1 MASSSMSPWANL
13 PMASKRGTPEEE
25 LMALLQAQGSQQPQA
40 APPVAQPAKP
50 QAAPPVIPKVRK
62 VAQAPAVPAAP
73 QPPADGL
80 LRGYGISS
88 KQQDQE
94 ETQDKSGT
102 TNKSDTYLDYP
113 QSIRLQLQARGLN
126 PDQANSEDYA
136 SPILAMEDEA
146 KAYQDALA
154 QAEQQPLR
162 PDLSPL
168 AQLAEYETKGRYK
181 ADNYKRPETAEERR
195 NKLLDF
201 KTKIIQQQ
209 GNIAKALNEAVKAQK
224 TGSQTDL
231 FQKLQI
237 QKLLDEQGY
246 TDPRLRSSGSTDQEI
261 RWGNTIQD
269 KLMHDPVLKAAE
281 LQIAGTAEARS
292 LLNRGTSVNDEA
304 FKTKVARALGDAP
317 LSNVD
322 IARKS
327 GGKDVAD
334 RLEQMITTI
343 MSGTFSDENR
353 ANFKQ
358 MLDDLDWVN
367 KQRAKAQRH
376 YWEVQAQNTYK
387 FNPEKAKSI
396 VQGGLDQR
404 DFQVP
409 DNTPQ
414 ATPGKK
420 SVDMVRIMKS
430 DGTIITGPRAKLK
443 EALAKYPGSKEVK

>member
-1 MASSSMSPWANL
+1 
-13 PMASKRGTPEEE
+13 
-25 LMALLQAQGSQQPQA
+25 
-40 APPVAQPAKP
+40 
-50 QAAPPVIPKVRK
+50 
-62 VAQAPAVPAAP
+62 
-73 QPPADGL
+73 
-80 LRGYGISS
+80 
-88 KQQDQE
+88 
-94 ETQDKSGT
+94 
-102 TNKSDTYLDYP
+102 
-113 QSIRLQLQARGLN
+113 
-126 PDQANSEDYA
+126 
-136 SPILAMEDEA
+136 
-146 KAYQDALA
+146 
-154 QAEQQPLR
+154 
-162 PDLSPL
+162 
-168 AQLAEYETKGRYK
+168 
-181 ADNYKRPETAEERR
+181 
-195 NKLLDF
+195 
-201 KTKIIQQQ
+201 
-209 GNIAKALNEAVKAQK
+209 
-224 TGSQTDL
+224 
-231 FQKLQI
+231 
-237 QKLLDEQGY
+237 
-246 TDPRLRSSGSTDQEI
+246 
-261 RWGNTIQD
+261 
-269 KLMHDPVLKAAE
+269 MHDPVLKAAE